1 MKNIFLLFAIPAG
14 LLMLGCGNDEVPAP
28 EAGAAATQSGAS
40 AVTPDSNVPQAPAA
54 PVPQMLVPAPQA
66 WTAKGPLLEVQPKA
80 SATPNDFKAVTE
92 QLDAGGD
99 LFMYWNADQAVREL
113 KGGVDL
119 VEAQLDKMVEIERRN
134 GNRWSAEEFEAM
146 RAVARFA
153 RSVVDEGGLADVK
166 GVGMSSLALEKDLF
180 RNRMYLLRDAER
192 EPGAIWKILEGDP
205 GTVATGLSF
214 APATTVM
221 AHYTRADIGLAL
233 NWVKQGLIK
242 SGVPMEIVQEVF
254 EPLGGLKRTD
264 YQEAFFGKPLT
275 DEARVMV
282 GRWSLNN
289 NAADDAKVEVLYT
302 EDGRFVLHVKRSVPN
317 GPQVEFVEHG
327 YWKLEDG
334 IVISAIAKVDVIKG
348 ERNMFPPNWTILKR
362 FRIGNI
368 EKDAFSIEIM
378 EPIQLN
384 RQRGFPMPPGG
395 PTDAEEEDMEEEEVF
410 PEEDLDPEESFP
422 REVRPRKLPPPFP
435 PAPKKDREAPP
446 LFKKAPPAHAPF
458 KKART
463 ALPPAKKLRP
473 EPFIEDGLRN
483 APGPD
488 VGEDGGIEFEP
499 PRPKTGVK
507 YGWINAEGGIDFEPP
522 RPKIRYSHKR
532 IAAFTSPHMAKYNG
546 ADAIKPG
553 ELPAGVIPEGDLG
566 PLDEFLKEYG
576 GELGVF
582 LTLDTEN
589 SLPFKQGPLTL
600 KLPRP
605 GIVLV
610 AKKSPEATP
619 LADHV
624 AEFGDMVKRQVI
636 EGQPVFT
643 FQIPKEELPIR
654 MPLEPTLFQMGSH
667 VVLVS
672 DLALVKQVMAV
683 YTGKAPGLRG
693 TAEFA
698 RLSGGM
704 KLEGQQLQFVSQRAG
719 ATAALLKQL
728 LPVMMVKAEMPKEAQ
743 DFLKSMTDQLLPE
756 GSASG
761 HIAVLRLDDKGLLFE
776 GRASGQGYRAAVGQS
791 ALVPITMALSAALGG
806 QQEEA
811 NEPKA
816 NFPREPRQQIR
827 ELTLGLKLHLEDKG
841 VLQDITKWADT
852 ILPEVG
858 QKGLYRLPGAAAGT
872 TSYTLNAGLR
882 NINVVD
888 IKPDTVLIFQASGP
902 WNQTG
907 GLAEAKKAAAAGG
920 GIWVGFGNGDV
931 RQVPVERLERLNWGK

>member
-40 AVTPDSNVPQAPAA
+40 AVTPDSNAPQAPAA

-180 RNRMYLLRDAER
+180 RNRMYLLRDEER
-192 EPGAIWKILEGDP
+192 EPGAIWKVLEGDP

-221 AHYTRADIGLAL
+221 AHYTRADIGVAL
-233 NWVKQGLIK
+233 NWVKQGVIK
-242 SGVPMEIVQEVF
+242 SGVPMEIVREVF
-254 EPLGGLKRTD
+254 EPLGGLKGAD

-275 DEARVMV
+275 DEARAMV

-289 NAADDAKVEVLYT
+289 KAAHDAKVEVLYT
-302 EDGRFVLHVKRSVPN
+302 EDGKFVLHVKSSVPN

-348 ERNMFPPNWTILKR
+348 ERNMVPSNWAILKR

-395 PTDAEEEDMEEEEVF
+395 ATDAEEEDMEEEEVF
-410 PEEDLDPEESFP
+410 PEEDLDPEEGFP
-422 REVRPRKLPPPFP
+422 REAPPRKVPPRLP
-435 PAPKKDREAPP
+435 PAPKKDRVAPP
-446 LFKKAPPAHAPF
+446 SF
-458 KKART
+458 KKARFARHPGKT
-463 ALPPAKKLRP
+463 SWP
-473 EPFIEDGLRN
+473 EPFIEDGPRN
-483 APGPD
+483 APGAYL
-488 VGEDGGIEFEP
+488 GEDGGIEIEP
-499 PRPKTGVK
+499 PQSERVVK
-507 YGWINAEGGIDFEPP
+507 YRWINADAGIDFEPP

-553 ELPAGVIPEGDLG
+553 ELPAGVIPEGDIG
-566 PLDEFLKEYG
+566 PLDAFLKEYG
-576 GELGVF
+576 GELGVY

-589 SLPFKQGPLTL
+589 SLPFKQGPLAL

-610 AKKSPEATP
+610 GKKSPEGTP
-619 LADHV
+619 LEEYMAG
-624 AEFGDMVKRQVI
+624 FGDMVKRQMI

-643 FQIPKEELPIR
+643 FLIPKDELPIR
-654 MPLEPTLFQMGSH
+654 MPLEPTLFQLGSH
-667 VVLVS
+667 VVFAS
-672 DLALVKQVMAV
+672 DLALVKQVKAV

-728 LPVMMVKAEMPKEAQ
+728 LPVMMVKTEMPKEAQ
-743 DFLKSMTDQLLPE
+743 DFLKSMTDQLLPG
-756 GSASG
+756 GSSSG

-816 NFPREPRQQIR
+816 NFPRDPRQQIR

-858 QKGLYRLPGAAAGT
+858 QKGVYRLPGAAAGT

-920 GIWVGFGNGDV
+920 SIWVGFGNGDV
-931 RQVPVERLERLNWGK
+931 RQVPAAGLERLNWGK